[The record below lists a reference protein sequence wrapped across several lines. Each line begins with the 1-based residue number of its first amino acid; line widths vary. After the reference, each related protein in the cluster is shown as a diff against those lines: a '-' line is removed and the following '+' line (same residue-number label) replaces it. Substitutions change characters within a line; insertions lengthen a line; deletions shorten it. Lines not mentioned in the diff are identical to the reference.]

1 MKILISCVIGNN
13 PNAIIT
19 YNNIRRY
26 VLNVDKNKFL
36 SKSVEDRLSGLD
48 LMCKA
53 EMKVQGK
60 VKVLTYQIESD
71 D

>member
-1 MKILISCVIGNN
+1 MKLLISCVVGNN

-26 VLNVDKNKFL
+26 ILDVDNKSFM
-36 SKSVEDRLSGLD
+36 SNKIEDRLKGLD

-60 VKVLTYQIESD
+60 VKVLTYQIVSD

>member
-1 MKILISCVIGNN
+1 MKILISCVVGNN

-26 VLNVDKNKFL
+26 VLNVDKDKFL
-36 SKSVEDRLSGLD
+36 SKSTEDRLAGLD

-53 EMKVQGK
+53 EMKVKGK

>member
-1 MKILISCVIGNN
+1 MKLLISCVVGNN
-13 PNAIIT
+13 PNTIIT

-26 VLNVDKNKFL
+26 ILDVDKNSFMSNKI
-36 SKSVEDRLSGLD
+36 EDRLKGLD

-53 EMKVQGK
+53 EMKVQGR
-60 VKVLTYQIESD
+60 VKVLTYQIVSD

>member
-1 MKILISCVIGNN
+1 MKLLISCVVGNN

-26 VLNVDKNKFL
+26 ILDVDKNSFMSNKI
-36 SKSVEDRLSGLD
+36 EDRLKGLD

-60 VKVLTYQIESD
+60 VKVLTYQIVSD

>member
-1 MKILISCVIGNN
+1 MKLLISCVVGSN

-26 VLNVDKNKFL
+26 ILDVDKNSFMSNKI
-36 SKSVEDRLSGLD
+36 EDRLKGLD

-53 EMKVQGK
+53 KMKVQGK

>member
-1 MKILISCVIGNN
+1 MKLLISCVVGSN

-26 VLNVDKNKFL
+26 ILDVDKNSFMSNKI
-36 SKSVEDRLSGLD
+36 EDRLKGLD
-48 LMCKA
+48 LMCKT

-60 VKVLTYQIESD
+60 VKVLTYQIVSD

>member
-26 VLNVDKNKFL
+26 VLNVDGDKFL
-36 SKSVEDRLSGLD
+36 SKSVEDRLAGLD

-71 D
+71 N